1 MEKRSHSARKHQE
14 IDLLDRV
21 MVWFGASLIYE
32 LFLLAVN
39 RYYFHYRVKEIEFAA
54 GLDKLF
60 GALIYIGLAACV
72 VLFLLARFGKAKHK
86 LLLYLA
92 GAACGVLAVS
102 CWLFKYSGAI
112 SVRVLQVIVPVVA
125 VLALVFYLYQKE
137 FFAITVL
144 SGLCIFGLWIYR
156 RGSISHRTFSLGCL
170 IGFCVIA
177 AAVLLLTVSL
187 QRGGGVWKLS
197 GQERR
202 ILPRNATYSMV
213 YVTCVLTVLSVAAAL
228 ALGTTAAYY
237 AIFAVIAW
245 IFAMAVYYTVRL
257 M

>member
-1 MEKRSHSARKHQE
+1 MEKRSRSAKQRQE

-21 MVWFGASLIYE
+21 VAWFGASLIYE

-72 VLFLLARFGKAKHK
+72 VFLLWARFGKSKHK
-86 LLLYLA
+86 LPLYLA
-92 GAACGVLAVS
+92 GAAFGILAVS
-102 CWLFKYSGAI
+102 CWLFKYQGAV
-112 SVRVLQVIVPVVA
+112 SVQVLQVIVPVVA

-137 FFAITVL
+137 FFTITVL

-156 RGSISHRTFSLGCL
+156 RGVVSHPAFSFGCL

-177 AAVLLLTVSL
+177 AAVLLLAVSL
-187 QRGGGVWKLS
+187 QRGDGVWKLN

-202 ILPRNATYSMV
+202 ILPRNASYSMV
-213 YVTCVLTVLSVAAAL
+213 YATCVLAVLAVAAAL
-228 ALGTTAAYY
+228 ALGATAAYY
-237 AIFAVIAW
+237 AIFGMIAW